1 MPLCGYI
8 LIRIYLNFVQVEEA
22 LESLTPSE
30 LGGSEK
36 RTEREM
42 DNTYYLT
49 APLDSKSQQ
58 GLCQETAYI

>member
-1 MPLCGYI
+1 MSLCGYI
-8 LIRIYLNFVQVEEA
+8 IISLNSIQVEEA

-42 DNTYYLT
+42 DNLLHKY
-49 APLDSKSQQ
+49 
-58 GLCQETAYI
+58 